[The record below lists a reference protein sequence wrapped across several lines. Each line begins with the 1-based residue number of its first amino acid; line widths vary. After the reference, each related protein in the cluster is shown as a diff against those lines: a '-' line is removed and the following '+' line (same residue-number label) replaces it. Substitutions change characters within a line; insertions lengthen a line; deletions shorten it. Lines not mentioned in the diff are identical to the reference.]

1 MQRFANALP
10 NPFECLVQPGRH
22 HLLTGGSEG
31 LQASGRQVC
40 KNGVM
45 AKPSVLVLQ
54 HVDWERPGRILEN
67 LQDCGLETR
76 ILNIVDE
83 KKPELPHFKDLAGV
97 VIMGGPM
104 SADDYEHHPGLKAE
118 TKLARAAVGA
128 NKPFLGICLGHQIL
142 ARALGGDLIKNKQPE
157 HGMAPIRWVGNDDDV
172 SMWSKRTDVLH
183 WHGDQVSLPPQA
195 KLLARSRYTE
205 VQAFRFGSG
214 LGLQFHLEV
223 TAPLFDEWMDV
234 PQMTDGFKKSQIA
247 QMREDFQRS
256 LPQMQPLADS
266 IFSAF
271 AARCQTNAA
280 ALESA

>member
-1 MQRFANALP
+1 MWM
-10 NPFECLVQPGRH
+10 
-22 HLLTGGSEG
+22 
-31 LQASGRQVC
+31 C
-40 KNGVM
+40 KNGTM

-54 HVDWERPGRILEN
+54 HVEWERPGRILEN

-83 KKPELPHFKDLAGV
+83 KQPELPHFKELAGV

-104 SADDYEHHPGLKAE
+104 SADDFNHHPGLKAE
-118 TKLARAAVGA
+118 TKLVKAAVGA
-128 NKPFLGICLGHQIL
+128 DKPVLGICLGHQIM
-142 ARALGGDLIKNKQPE
+142 ARALGGSLVKTEQPE
-157 HGMAPIRWVGNDDDV
+157 YGMAPIRWVGDDDDI
-172 SMWSKRTDVLH
+172 SMWNKRTDVLH
-183 WHGDQVSLPPQA
+183 WHGDQVTLPPKA
-195 KLLARSRYTE
+195 TLLARSRYTK

-223 TAPLFDEWMDV
+223 TAPLFDEWMQV
-234 PQMTDGFKKSQIA
+234 PQMIKGFKKSQID
-247 QMREDFQRS
+247 QMREDFQRG

-280 ALESA
+280 ALETV